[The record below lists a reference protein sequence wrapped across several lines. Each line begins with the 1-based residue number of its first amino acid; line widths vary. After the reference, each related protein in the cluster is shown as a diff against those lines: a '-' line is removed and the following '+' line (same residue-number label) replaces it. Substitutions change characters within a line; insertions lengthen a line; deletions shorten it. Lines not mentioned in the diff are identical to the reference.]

1 MQDKRS
7 PLIKLINKLYRYT
20 QSYTDDALK
29 KFNLSS
35 GTYPFL
41 LMLSRNESISQNQI
55 SKKLNVDKAMSARA
69 IKRLIDLGYVKK
81 DVDEEDSR
89 AYRLFLTDSAKVII
103 PEIIDEIDK
112 WIDIITSDS
121 SEDDQRL
128 AVDFLHKA
136 LINAKKYKEDNEKTI
151 FF

>member
-1 MQDKRS
+1 MNDKRS

-20 QSYTDDALK
+20 QSYTDEALK

-35 GTYPFL
+35 GTYPYL
-41 LMLSRNESISQNQI
+41 LMLSRNAGISQNQI

-89 AYRLFLTDSAKVII
+89 AYRLFLTDSAKAII
-103 PEIIDEIDK
+103 PEVINEIDN
-112 WIDIITSDS
+112 WIDIISMGS
-121 SEDDQRL
+121 NEKEQEL
-128 AVDFLHKA
+128 AVGYLKKA
-136 LINAKKYKEDNEKTI
+136 LTNAKKFKEENE
-151 FF
+151 

>member
-1 MQDKRS
+1 MEEKRP

-41 LMLSRNESISQNQI
+41 LMLSKNEGISQNQI
-55 SKKLNVDKAMSARA
+55 SKELNVDKAMSARA
-69 IKRLIDLGYVKK
+69 IKRLIELGYISK
-81 DVDEEDSR
+81 DVDMEDSR
-89 AYRLFLTDSAKVII
+89 AYRLFLTDKAKVII
-103 PEIIDEIDK
+103 PEIVVEIGK
-112 WIDIITSDS
+112 WVDIITKNSSD
-121 SEDDQRL
+121 EEQKL

-136 LINAKKYKEDNEKTI
+136 LVNAKKCKASIE
-151 FF
+151 